1 MRKRARAELPARCK
15 FAMDETVIVLSSDSD
30 VSEQLVSDDTSDEDS
45 FLPRKKVKIEENS
58 VSTSVLLSDS
68 TSDEGLFCDVSP
80 RARKKKKIEATL
92 ETDDTR

>member
-1 MRKRARAELPARCK
+1 
-15 FAMDETVIVLSSDSD
+15 MDETVIVLSSDSD

-68 TSDEGLFCDVSP
+68 TSDEDLFCDVSP
-80 RARKKKKIEATL
+80 RARKKKE
-92 ETDDTR
+92 DRGNFRN